1 MKTKLIAMFLT
12 LASVLPAWAAPA
24 LIGHRGS
31 LWGVE
36 NSREAFIAGA
46 EMGYLYLEMD
56 VKVAGDGT
64 FILIHDDTTDRL
76 GGNLDITKATIDELK
91 AETYT
96 QTRSGE
102 TYTGKICTLEEY
114 LQICKDYNVYPF
126 IELKWATGINTN
138 DCSNLSRMVDKV
150 IEYGFGETAIIN
162 TSMKKCLEYIRERY
176 PDFKLMFLCNSNWES
191 NFDWCVEQNIGA
203 YIQTG
208 CFDKNTV
215 TRFHEKD
222 LKVGVW
228 TLNTDALYKV
238 YGNYGCDFI
247 AVDYLDTVDLPELD
261 PFSGLVPNVVDYPA
275 YRGTVQE
282 SYTFEDASVADVAF
296 ANVRRAVTGG
306 SLLYVLDD
314 AGVRAFDMK
323 TGEKRAD
330 MNLTGIANVAD
341 LSVAAD
347 GTLMALAEGSLYAW
361 ADLTAAP
368 QLQMTL
374 PNADNVSFCVSGSG
388 DDLRVYY
395 TTATGISGIAL
406 KKGSLPVRNLVELPE
421 NALLTVSPFS
431 RDHVVVDTRAAL
443 PVEYAFNWETDGEAM
458 KQFMATPAGNLW
470 EGMAGFTPFRY
481 GSNLYLFATGSESGP
496 FGLYNVTS
504 GLQSVEAVPDGID
517 GFENALTGY
526 AGGFAWVEKGYIYL
540 MAVAEG
546 QGLLRCVFKGEEP
559 EGNTGEVDFR
569 FEKVWSFTDREG
581 NAPEH
586 IDGTNAQQGGAYKG
600 YFYINDCSDKLIYV
614 YGKDGLVGTLPGG
627 AGWGTACDDAGNII
641 VRNDKQTAL
650 EHSVLIYPSGT
661 MPGSGVEPLEVSF
674 ETLDIGQ
681 TNFISASG
689 DVLGEGGYVYMFPNG
704 QTVVNII
711 EFQNGEFV
719 QTHRSGGL
727 SIQSST
733 AGYVVPIKNNK
744 EHWLYM
750 VRNNGIYEYNGA
762 DEGVVLSGSSTRPP
776 ARNSTCGA
784 EYFTLSSHNILVYN
798 SGTNYTGGFTVKDQ
812 TDNKYIETVNP
823 IGDNGYTAGGNYS
836 VSNWIFAEKIDAG
849 SYYLYQYCPANGIA
863 VYRLWDAN
871 YVPESS
877 VGEVAMAA
885 GQRVYPNPAAD
896 KVNLA
901 VPSSKVTVYTLAGV
915 PVLQLTG
922 ERISSVQV
930 GELSSGMYLM
940 TTDSGTVRFL
950 KK

>member
-46 EMGYLYLEMD
+46 EMGYLYLETD

-176 PDFKLMFLCNSNWES
+176 PNFKLMFLCNSNWES

-282 SYTFEDASVADVAF
+282 SYTFEDAFVADVAF

-323 TGEKRAD
+323 TCEKRAD

-347 GTLMALAEGSLYAW
+347 GTLMALADGSLYAW

-374 PNADNVSFCVSGSG
+374 PDADNVSFCVSGSG

-406 KKGSLPVRNLVELPE
+406 KKGSLPVRNLVSLPE

-443 PVEYAFNWETDGEAM
+443 PVEYAFNWEADGEAM
-458 KQFMATPAGNLW
+458 KQFMSMPAGNLW

-517 GFENALTGY
+517 GFENALTDY

-546 QGLLRCVFKGEEP
+546 QGLLRCVFKGDEP

-641 VRNDKQTAL
+641 VRNDK
-650 EHSVLIYPSGT
+650 
-661 MPGSGVEPLEVSF
+661 
-674 ETLDIGQ
+674 
-681 TNFISASG
+681 
-689 DVLGEGGYVYMFPNG
+689 
-704 QTVVNII
+704 
-711 EFQNGEFV
+711 
-719 QTHRSGGL
+719 
-727 SIQSST
+727 
-733 AGYVVPIKNNK
+733 
-744 EHWLYM
+744 
-750 VRNNGIYEYNGA
+750 
-762 DEGVVLSGSSTRPP
+762 
-776 ARNSTCGA
+776 
-784 EYFTLSSHNILVYN
+784 
-798 SGTNYTGGFTVKDQ
+798 
-812 TDNKYIETVNP
+812 
-823 IGDNGYTAGGNYS
+823 
-836 VSNWIFAEKIDAG
+836 KI
-849 SYYLYQYCPANGIA
+849 
-863 VYRLWDAN
+863 R
-871 YVPESS
+871 
-877 VGEVAMAA
+877 
-885 GQRVYPNPAAD
+885 
-896 KVNLA
+896 
-901 VPSSKVTVYTLAGV
+901 
-915 PVLQLTG
+915 
-922 ERISSVQV
+922 
-930 GELSSGMYLM
+930 
-940 TTDSGTVRFL
+940 
-950 KK
+950 